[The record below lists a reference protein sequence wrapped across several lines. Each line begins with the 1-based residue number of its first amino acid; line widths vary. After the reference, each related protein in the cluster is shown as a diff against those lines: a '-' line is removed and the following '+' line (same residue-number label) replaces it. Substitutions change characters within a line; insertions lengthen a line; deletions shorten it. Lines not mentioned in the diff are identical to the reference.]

1 MLEKNEVINKE
12 DKNPNSEIES
22 LDNLKQNLIE
32 DISEEK
38 DSKNNTK
45 ENEST
50 EQEEK
55 DENLSIERL
64 NKNNI
69 VNNENKENKIKE
81 DLDTISFYS
90 NIAGKNELFVH
101 NSTFDRES
109 LYNTIKKNNS
119 EMDKKKNKFNIN
131 KKLLKKIMIV
141 IEIFFGSLLG
151 SSCILILIMLIEEK
165 ITHQKIIGV
174 IIEPFIMIIS
184 FMGML
189 PISNIIY
196 KKIKFAFYIWESILL
211 IPLSFYVG
219 ASIDDKYYF
228 YFDLILKIRI
238 GLLAVQIINFAI
250 SLIFKIDI

>member
-69 VNNENKENKIKE
+69 DNNENKENKIKE

-90 NIAGKNELFVH
+90 NIIGKNELFVH

-165 ITHQKIIGV
+165 ITHQKISNLFSREEIRFNNSLLRVSNAERSCVLFTVSEYTNMDGNQV
-174 IIEPFIMIIS
+174 FKGII
-184 FMGML
+184 
-189 PISNIIY
+189 
-196 KKIKFAFYIWESILL
+196 A
-211 IPLSFYVG
+211 
-219 ASIDDKYYF
+219 
-228 YFDLILKIRI
+228 
-238 GLLAVQIINFAI
+238 
-250 SLIFKIDI
+250 

>member
-90 NIAGKNELFVH
+90 NITGKNELFVH

-141 IEIFFGSLLG
+141 IEIFFG
-151 SSCILILIMLIEEK
+151 
-165 ITHQKIIGV
+165 
-174 IIEPFIMIIS
+174 
-184 FMGML
+184 
-189 PISNIIY
+189 
-196 KKIKFAFYIWESILL
+196 
-211 IPLSFYVG
+211 
-219 ASIDDKYYF
+219 
-228 YFDLILKIRI
+228 
-238 GLLAVQIINFAI
+238 
-250 SLIFKIDI
+250 